1 MSTITLNSAWRPIV
15 AAALEFYLSEFIET
29 TESYDNDDMLSALI
43 EDLYTLEAD
52 GMSQVTQLIDKTLGA
67 NFTTNS
73 TSYVAVTDTDI
84 SHTFTKSN
92 AMIRY
97 HNISGSNSGA
107 NGTFCRAAI
116 VGEGAS
122 FEYLYA
128 NNGTTARQG
137 SCAAFFENL
146 PIGTSKT
153 IRLECLV
160 SAGNGT
166 ISASMRLGIEIVEW
180 D

>member
-1 MSTITLNSAWRPIV
+1 MG
-15 AAALEFYLSEFIET
+15 ALSNFFKQPLDEPELF
-29 TESYDNDDMLSALI
+29 NDDMFNGLI
-43 EDLYTLEAD
+43 EDLYNFESE
-52 GMSQVTQLIDKTLGA
+52 GMSQVTQLIDKDLGS
-67 NFTTNS
+67 NFTTSS
-73 TSYVAVTDTDI
+73 TSYVAVTGSNL
-84 SHTFTKSN
+84 SHTFTKPN
-92 AMIRY
+92 AMVRY
-97 HNISGSNSGA
+97 NNISGSNSGA

-128 NNGTTARQG
+128 NTGTTARQG
-137 SCAAFFENL
+137 SCAAFFADL
-146 PIGTSKT
+146 PLGTPQT

-166 ISASMRLGIEIVEW
+166 VSASMSLGIEIVEW